1 MAVEGLKLRPVRRA
15 RVASG
20 VAIVPVMARPYPCPH
35 GRCIYCPGGGQT
47 PQSYVDR
54 SPTVMRAAKVNYDPF
69 KQVWVRLQQH
79 LMAGF
84 FPSKVEMILMGGTF
98 TAMPFPYQEWFVRR
112 AFDAL
117 NSFPGDEIRSGSLL
131 EAHALN
137 ESAKARCVALT
148 IETRPD
154 WAKEEHVDRMLYL
167 GATRVEIGVQS
178 PFDDVLERVRRG
190 HTVHDVIES
199 TRILKDAGYKVCYHL
214 MPGLPGSDLD
224 RDIEAFRLIFEDP
237 DFRPDMLKIYPTLV
251 LPGTPLYEMWRRGEY
266 RGLTEEEALEYL
278 IKVYRLLPRWVR
290 IQHVQRDIPEEYIAA
305 GPRRRNLR
313 QMVERYFLERGE
325 RINEI
330 RYREVGHALARGVE
344 PNYDSIRLERI
355 DYEASSG
362 YEVFLSLVDDND
374 VLMGVLRLRKPSVLA
389 HRWEV
394 DERTAIVREIHVY
407 GPLVP
412 VGEPPGDRAQHRGF
426 GRWLMSEAER
436 IAVEELDARRMLV
449 ISGVGARNYFRKL
462 GYELIG
468 GSFYVAKE
476 LS

>member
-1 MAVEGLKLRPVRRA
+1 MKLRPVRRA

-69 KQVWVRLQQH
+69 KQVWMRLQQH

-84 FPSKVEMILMGGTF
+84 FPSKVEMIVMGGTF
-98 TAMPFPYQEWFVRR
+98 TAMPFPYQEWFIKR

-117 NSFPGDEIRSGSLL
+117 NSFPGDEIPSNNLL

-154 WAKEEHVDRMLYL
+154 WAKEEHVDKMLYL

-178 PFDDVLERVRRG
+178 PFDDVLERVKRG
-190 HTVHDVIES
+190 HTVKDVVEA

-224 RDIEAFRLIFEDP
+224 RDVEAFRLVFEDP
-237 DFRPDMLKIYPTLV
+237 RFRPDMLKIYPTLV
-251 LPGTPLYEMWRRGEY
+251 IEGTELYEMWKRGEY
-266 RGLTEEEALEYL
+266 RGLSEEETLEYL
-278 IKVYRLLPRWVR
+278 IRVYRIMPRWVR
-290 IQHVQRDIPEEYIAA
+290 IQHVQRDIPEEYILD
-305 GPRRRNLR
+305 GPKRRNLR
-313 QMVERYFLERGE
+313 QMVEQYLERRGE
-325 RINEI
+325 KINEI
-330 RYREVGHALARGVE
+330 RYREVGHAMARGVK
-344 PNYDSIRLERI
+344 PNYRSVRLERI
-355 DYEASSG
+355 DYEASG
-362 YEVFLSLVDDND
+362 GHEVFLSIVDDKD
-374 VLMGVLRLRKPSVLA
+374 VLMGVLRLRIPSVLA

-394 DERTAIVREIHVY
+394 DERTSIIREIHVY

-412 VGEPPGDRAQHRGF
+412 VGERPNEGAQHRGF
-426 GRWLMSEAER
+426 GKWLMEEAER
-436 IAVEELDARRMLV
+436 IAVEEFDSKKMLV

-462 GYELIG
+462 GYERLK
-468 GSFYVAKE
+468 GSFYVTKN